1 MIFMYLQENLM
12 KTKKISVCAFQW
24 KMIFNP
30 DSSKQ
35 TEEVIFSRKVKNTTH
50 PPLVFHNAIVSQIN
64 SQNHLGVTLDL
75 KLTFEEHLLNVF
87 KKINR
92 TIGFLPKLQSLLQT
106 ITLVTIY
113 KVFVRPHLDYGD
125 ILYNQ
130 AFNNSFHDRL

>member
-12 KTKKISVCAFQW
+12 KTKNISVCAFQW

-64 SQNHLGVTLDL
+64 SQNHLEVTLDL

-106 ITLVTIY
+106 SYYLQSLCQTPSGLWGYLIQ
-113 KVFVRPHLDYGD
+113 P
-125 ILYNQ
+125 
-130 AFNNSFHDRL
+130 SFQQFFP